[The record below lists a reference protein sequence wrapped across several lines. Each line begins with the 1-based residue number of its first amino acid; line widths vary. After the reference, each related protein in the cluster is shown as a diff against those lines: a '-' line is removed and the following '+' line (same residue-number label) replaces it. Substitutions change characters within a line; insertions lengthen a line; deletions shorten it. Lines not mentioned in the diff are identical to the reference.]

1 MQGAFDVLM
10 TSMARAAGFPPRAAT
25 PAWRRRLTFTRL
37 GRWYTALT
45 FGIGLAAINTGNN
58 LLFLVLGLLLS
69 SIIVSGILSEQTL
82 RAVRVERRLPSAAS
96 AGQPAL
102 IGLVARNGKPR
113 AASFS
118 LELRER
124 GGDVQ
129 GRGFLVVLAAQ
140 QTAEVAYPFLP
151 QRRGLHRFEQLEVAT
166 RAPFGL
172 FEKSR
177 PLDAP
182 AQLVVFPRKIAT
194 PPARP
199 RALAREGEQPED
211 RIGQGLEVHSLRDHR
226 AGEDARTIHWKS
238 SARAGRLIGVDREQE
253 RRRRVCVLLDNR
265 TLSGEAL
272 DRAVERAAALVE
284 HELDAGAEVSLA
296 VAGDRL
302 EAGSGDAHPR
312 QALTLLALLQP
323 APGAPAPQADP
334 LASALEAG

>member
-1 MQGAFDVLM
+1 M
-10 TSMARAAGFPPRAAT
+10 
-25 PAWRRRLTFTRL
+25 
-37 GRWYTALT
+37 
-45 FGIGLAAINTGNN
+45 
-58 LLFLVLGLLLS
+58 
-69 SIIVSGILSEQTL
+69 
-82 RAVRVERRLPSAAS
+82 
-96 AGQPAL
+96 
-102 IGLVARNGKPR
+102 
-113 AASFS
+113 
-118 LELRER
+118 
-124 GGDVQ
+124 
-129 GRGFLVVLAAQ
+129 
-140 QTAEVAYPFLP
+140 AYPFLP

-182 AQLVVFPRKIAT
+182 AELVVFPRKIAA

-265 TLSGEAL
+265 ALSGEAL
-272 DRAVERAAALVE
+272 DRAVERAAAMVE

-296 VAGDRL
+296 VAGARL
-302 EAGSGDAHPR
+302 EAGSGDAHLR

-323 APGAPAPQADP
+323 APGAPGPQGEP
-334 LASALEAG
+334 LASSLEAG